1 MKTRTRRR
9 FDCVAMKRRIQEQIA
24 RETRGMT
31 RHERLAYIRRQVA
44 ESPFAELFKQPEPGA
59 VARER

>member
-1 MKTRTRRR
+1 MKERTKRR

-31 RHERLAYIRRQVA
+31 RHERLEFIRRQVA
-44 ESPFAELFKQPEPGA
+44 ESPFAESFKGSPANA

>member
-1 MKTRTRRR
+1 
-9 FDCVAMKRRIQEQIA
+9 MKRRIQEQIA

-44 ESPFAELFKQPEPGA
+44 ESPFAELFKQPEPSA
-59 VARER
+59 VARKR